1 MADTGSFPIALQVPP
16 TARRPTWMSSDH
28 RDATRNFAVAV
39 ISMFLVGAGCAAAG
53 LQLESQGFG
62 SLILLGGTLIG
73 GAFALPAW
81 LLLRP
86 PRPPSRE

>member
-1 MADTGSFPIALQVPP
+1 MADTGSFPIALQVPS
-16 TARRPTWMSSDH
+16 TARRPTWAPSDS
-28 RDATRNFAVAV
+28 DATRNFAVAV

-53 LQLESQGFG
+53 LQLESQRSG

-81 LLLRP
+81 LLLRQ